1 MCGDNPRMLQ
11 RLRQRRSLHAVVFTV
26 FALAWLAALAAG
38 VQTRVALAQLQ
49 PADVC
54 SVQDAHAL
62 HGPDGSADAPAGYAH
77 HHAPDCLLC
86 IGLAT
91 PPAPALAAWRSP
103 VPLAHQ
109 DRRSPTRATL
119 AWRAQAPLPARGPPA
134 LFHA

>member
-1 MCGDNPRMLQ
+1 MYGDNPRMLQ

-26 FALAWLAALAAG
+26 LALAWLVALLAG
-38 VQTRVALAQLQ
+38 VQTRMALAQLQ

-54 SVQDAHAL
+54 STQEAHAL
-62 HGPDGSADAPAGYAH
+62 HGADAPAGYAH

-91 PPAPALAAWRSP
+91 PPALALAAWRSP

-109 DRRSPTRATL
+109 DRRSPTQATL
-119 AWRAQAPLPARGPPA
+119 AWRAQAPLPARGPPTI
-134 LFHA
+134 FHA